1 MADRYLS
8 FTGTAPG
15 RFLARRLG
23 LPQPAR
29 LCRRS
34 TQTPSLTG
42 PLLHLTAGR
51 SDLGLAPVLARTG
64 LAPGSDT
71 PAAVVLDATG
81 VRDLD
86 TLAEVH
92 SALHPAV
99 RSVARSGRVLV
110 LGAPLD
116 PADHHQAAAQQA
128 LEGFTRSLGKEIGR
142 GRTVNLVRLTDA
154 AAAESTLRFLLSPG
168 SACISGQVIEVGAGA
183 VTEPGD
189 CDRPLAGR
197 TALVT
202 DAARGIGEAVAQTP
216 ARGCRLDQAGRGQR
230 SGPADPS
237 GVMGVPPGRAKPRA
251 WGSVRLQG
259 GGGRRRDEGPPCS
272 SAVENLGKSAT
283 DDNAAGGS
291 PLLEELGAARTRA
304 RDAGMIQTTPPG
316 DGAQVVVLDV
326 PAAEADARR
335 GAERLG
341 GTALALDIT
350 AADAG
355 GRIAAAL
362 PDGLDVLVHNAG
374 VTRDRRPA
382 NMPAER
388 WSSVMEVNLGSVLR
402 TTDALLASGTLRPG
416 GRIVATASIAGLAGN
431 AGQTNYGASKAGV
444 VGLVRSLAP
453 RAAARHGVTV
463 NAVAPGF
470 IETRMTA
477 AIPLLV
483 REAGRRM
490 NSLAQGGLPVDV
502 AETTAWLAHPA
513 SGAVNGQVVRVCGQS
528 LLGA

>member
-15 RFLARRLG
+15 RFLTRRLG
-23 LPQPAR
+23 LPQPAP
-29 LCRRS
+29 LRRWS
-34 TQTPSLTG
+34 PERPALEG
-42 PLLHLTAGR
+42 EVLLLTAGT
-51 SDLGLAPVLARTG
+51 SELDDLSFLRTG
-64 LAPGSDT
+64 ASDR

-81 VRDLD
+81 VRDVAA
-86 TLAEVH
+86 LAEVH
-92 SALHPAV
+92 AALHPVV
-99 RSVARSGRVLV
+99 RSVTAGGRVLV
-110 LGAPLD
+110 LGS
-116 PADHHQAAAQQA
+116 PAAAGDHHQAAAQQA

-154 AAAESTLRFLLSPG
+154 RAAESTLRFLLSPK
-168 SACISGQVIEVGAGA
+168 SAYVSGQVIDVG
-183 VTEPGD
+183 PGD
-189 CDRPLAGR
+189 DGPAAPADPARPLAGR

-202 DAARGIGEAVAQTP
+202 GGARGIGEAVAET
-216 ARGCRLDQAGRGQR
+216 L
-230 SGPADPS
+230 
-237 GVMGVPPGRAKPRA
+237 
-251 WGSVRLQG
+251 
-259 GGGRRRDEGPPCS
+259 
-272 SAVENLGKSAT
+272 
-283 DDNAAGGS
+283 
-291 PLLEELGAARTRA
+291 A
-304 RDAGMIQTTPPG
+304 RD
-316 DGAQVVVLDV
+316 GAHVVVLDV

-335 GAERLG
+335 VAERLG

-355 GRIAAAL
+355 GRIAATV

-374 VTRDRRPA
+374 ITRDRRLV
-382 NMPAER
+382 NMPADR
-388 WSSVMEVNLGSVLR
+388 WSSVLDVNLASVLR
-402 TTDALLASGTLRPG
+402 TTDALLTAGAVRTG

-431 AGQTNYGASKAGV
+431 AGQTNYAASKAGI
-444 VGLVRSLAP
+444 VGLVRALAP
-453 RAAARHGVTV
+453 RARAEHGVTV

-470 IETRMTA
+470 IETKMTA
-477 AIPLLV
+477 AVPLFI

>member
-15 RFLARRLG
+15 RFLTRRLG
-23 LPQPAR
+23 LPQPAE
-29 LCRRS
+29 LRRDA
-34 TQTPSLTG
+34 LDG
-42 PLLHLTAGR
+42 GLLHLTAGT
-51 SDLGLAPVLARTG
+51 SDLDPAPVLARTG
-64 LAPGSDT
+64 LARDEDGR

-81 VRDLD
+81 VRDID
-86 TLAEVH
+86 SLAEVH
-92 SALHPAV
+92 AALHPVV
-99 RSVARSGRVLV
+99 RSVAASGRVVV

-116 PADHHQAAAQQA
+116 AGDHHQAAVQQA

-154 AAAESTLRFLLSPG
+154 APAESTLRFLLSPA
-168 SACISGQVIEVGAGA
+168 SAYVSGQVIEVGAEAQGA
-183 VTEPGD
+183 GPDDWTL
-189 CDRPLAGR
+189 PLAGR

-202 DAARGIGEAVAQTP
+202 GAARGIGAAVAET
-216 ARGCRLDQAGRGQR
+216 LAG
-230 SGPADPS
+230 
-237 GVMGVPPGRAKPRA
+237 
-251 WGSVRLQG
+251 QG
-259 GGGRRRDEGPPCS
+259 
-272 SAVENLGKSAT
+272 AH
-283 DDNAAGGS
+283 
-291 PLLEELGAARTRA
+291 
-304 RDAGMIQTTPPG
+304 
-316 DGAQVVVLDV
+316 VVVLDV
-326 PAAEADARR
+326 PQAEDAARR
-335 GAERLG
+335 AAERLG

-355 GRIAAAL
+355 ERIAAAL
-362 PDGLDVLVHNAG
+362 PGGLDVLVHNAG
-374 VTRDRRPA
+374 ITRDRRLV
-382 NMPAER
+382 NMPADR
-388 WSSVMEVNLGSVLR
+388 WSSVLDVNLASVLR
-402 TTDALLASGTLRPG
+402 TTDALLAAGAVNRG

-431 AGQTNYGASKAGV
+431 AGQTNYGASKAGI

-453 RAAARHGVTV
+453 SALAGHGVTV

-477 AIPLLV
+477 AVPLFI

-490 NSLAQGGLPVDV
+490 NSLAQGGLPADV

>member
-15 RFLARRLG
+15 RFLTRRLG
-23 LPQPAR
+23 LPQPASLKRFSPERPALQGDR
-29 LCRRS
+29 L
-34 TQTPSLTG
+34 L
-42 PLLHLTAGR
+42 LTAGK
-51 SDLGLAPVLARTG
+51 SDLDLAATG
-64 LAPGSDT
+64 LGLTASSEN
-71 PAAVVLDATG
+71 PAAVLLDATG
-81 VRDLD
+81 VRDVE

-92 SALHPAV
+92 AALHPVV
-99 RSVARSGRVLV
+99 RSVAQSGRIVV

-154 AAAESTLRFLLSPG
+154 HAAASTLGFLFSPK
-168 SACISGQVIEVGAGA
+168 SAYVSGQVVEVGPQD
-183 VTEPGD
+183 VTAPTDPE
-189 CDRPLAGR
+189 RPLTGR

-202 DAARGIGEAVAQTP
+202 GAARGIGEAVAET
-216 ARGCRLDQAGRGQR
+216 L
-230 SGPADPS
+230 
-237 GVMGVPPGRAKPRA
+237 
-251 WGSVRLQG
+251 
-259 GGGRRRDEGPPCS
+259 
-272 SAVENLGKSAT
+272 
-283 DDNAAGGS
+283 
-291 PLLEELGAARTRA
+291 A
-304 RDAGMIQTTPPG
+304 RD
-316 DGAQVVVLDV
+316 GARVVVLDV
-326 PAAEADARR
+326 PQAEQDARR
-335 GAERLG
+335 VADRLG

-350 AADAG
+350 ADDAG
-355 GRIAAAL
+355 ARIAAAL

-374 VTRDRRPA
+374 ITRDRRLV

-388 WSSVMEVNLGSVLR
+388 WSSVLDVNLASVLR
-402 TTDALLASGTLRPG
+402 TTDALLAGGTLREG

-453 RAAARHGVTV
+453 RALAEHGVTV

-470 IETRMTA
+470 IETKMTA
-477 AIPLLV
+477 AIPLFI

-490 NSLAQGGLPVDV
+490 NSLAQGGLPADV